1 MAEADGAGRVT
12 AGPMGAGL
20 GRWVPGV
27 RTFRQYPRGWLAND
41 LGSGG
46 VRPPARWAATEARLD
61 RGEEPEWETE
71 PLEVEDAIG
80 RSLTWAVPGLRGGF
94 VVRTSS
100 SAS

>member
-1 MAEADGAGRVT
+1 
-12 AGPMGAGL
+12 MGASL

-46 VRPPARWAATEARLD
+46 VRPPARWAATEARLG

-71 PLEVEDAIG
+71 PLEVEDVIG

>member
-1 MAEADGAGRVT
+1 V
-12 AGPMGAGL
+12 
-20 GRWVPGV
+20 
-27 RTFRQYPRGWLAND
+27 
-41 LGSGG
+41 GSN
-46 VRPPARWAATEARLD
+46 TEARLG

-71 PLEVEDAIG
+71 PLEVEDVIG